1 MAATGTVTITGAL
14 EGFGTGTFT
23 VKTTVTATAAR
34 LETVNLTTGANTIS
48 VPSGM
53 SSVLIRPPTT
63 NTVVLTLK
71 GISGDTGTAV
81 HKTRPK
87 VYDFD
92 TGVTSFVINAASG
105 VTGVELVW
113 F

>member
-23 VKTTVTATAAR
+23 VKTTITATAAR
-34 LETVNLTTGANTIS
+34 LETVNLSSGDNTVT

-53 SSVLIRPPTT
+53 SSVLVKPPAA
-63 NTVVLTLK
+63 NTVVIKYGGT
-71 GISGDTGTAV
+71 SGTPV

-87 VYDFD
+87 IYDVD
-92 TGVTSFVINAASG
+92 TGTTTFVLNAAST
-105 VTGVELVW
+105 VTGVELVR